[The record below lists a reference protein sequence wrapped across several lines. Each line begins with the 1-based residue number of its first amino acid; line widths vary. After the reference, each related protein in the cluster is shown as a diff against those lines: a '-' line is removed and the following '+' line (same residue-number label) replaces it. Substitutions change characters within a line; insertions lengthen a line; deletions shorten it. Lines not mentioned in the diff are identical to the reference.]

1 MIQST
6 FTYSVLYSMIKKLI
20 FIEKINIMFYC
31 TYYLLGGCFMKA
43 NDYDEARAKKQEK
56 LQKAI

>member
-1 MIQST
+1 
-6 FTYSVLYSMIKKLI
+6 MIKKLI